1 MYTLGES
8 HYPRMPEINV
18 TIRRVTKLLQNLI
31 PRKAA
36 GLDNI
41 PYRRLRTLAQNH
53 SLQQID
59 RDL

>member
-1 MYTLGES
+1 MSTLGETP
-8 HYPRMPEINV
+8 YPDKPEINV
-18 TIRRVTKLLQNLI
+18 TTRGVAKPLQNLI
-31 PRKAA
+31 SRKGA